1 MELIGLWSVLFFVK
15 SWGLKD
21 LHVLG
26 DSQVIINWA
35 LGKAQVMSLE
45 LNHWLVDTRRMMK
58 EFNSLTFHHIYREWT
73 VEADVLSKLVLGD
86 MDGRI
91 LYSVFSVGSCDHK
104 DALIFYR

>member
-1 MELIGLWSVLFFVK
+1 MK
-15 SWGLKD
+15 Y

-45 LNHWLVDTRRMMK
+45 LNHCLVDTRRIMNK
-58 EFNSLTFHHIYREWT
+58 FNILTFNHIYRELND
-73 VEADVLSKLVLGD
+73 EADALSKLVLGE

-91 LYSVFSVGSCDHK
+91 LYSIFSTRTCECT
-104 DALIFYR
+104 DALNFFK